1 MDELD
6 TSDPDAVRAVTEAI
20 GTLAEA
26 KVMADVVDER
36 LNGVAERPPRRAN
49 RRPVELSRTET
60 VQ

>member
-36 LNGVAERPPRRAN
+36 LNGAPERRSPEEPTGARLN
-49 RRPVELSRTET
+49 
-60 VQ
+60 